1 MPSTSTPHELGVE
14 RRSFLAS
21 LDALDVRT
29 LFDNLYSVLY
39 LSFTNCY
46 FEIHAV
52 KRCTNRYCTN
62 QFYKLFIFFKEVE
75 PIDER
80 TGGHEIL
87 FVHIDPKY
95 NSIAVIVTSIIFYNM
110 KFYPIQC
117 IDMH

>member
-1 MPSTSTPHELGVE
+1 MGRRLTHLEPFTSTDAVHLYSTRTWSREKFVP
-14 RRSFLAS
+14 SYS
-21 LDALDVRT
+21 LDALD
-29 LFDNLYSVLY
+29 
-39 LSFTNCY
+39 
-46 FEIHAV
+46 
-52 KRCTNRYCTN
+52 
-62 QFYKLFIFFKEVE
+62 EVE
-75 PIDER
+75 AIEER

>member
-1 MPSTSTPHELGVE
+1 MQSNGVPTDTVQI
-14 RRSFLAS
+14 SFINS
-21 LDALDVRT
+21 
-29 LFDNLYSVLY
+29 
-39 LSFTNCY
+39 SF
-46 FEIHAV
+46 
-52 KRCTNRYCTN
+52 
-62 QFYKLFIFFKEVE
+62 FFKEVE

-110 KFYPIQC
+110 KFYQIQC

>member
-1 MPSTSTPHELGVE
+1 MGRRLTHLEPFTSTDAVHLYSTRTWSREKFVP
-14 RRSFLAS
+14 SYS

-29 LFDNLYSVLY
+29 LLDNLYS
-39 LSFTNCY
+39 
-46 FEIHAV
+46 
-52 KRCTNRYCTN
+52 
-62 QFYKLFIFFKEVE
+62 EVE
-75 PIDER
+75 AIEER